1 MSSTTERFIR
11 LYEELVVEVNRRAG
25 NGSSHSFDIEQA
37 ASRDGAVRAQR
48 NLLKYI
54 RDVRHAL
61 QHPKHRSEGHAV
73 LISDE
78 FLEEVMSLLNHFQNP
93 SRAGSLG
100 VPRKAIRA
108 TQLSDRLGN
117 LADDMKKFGF
127 SHVPI
132 VDESDVVVGVF
143 NEAAVFDYLW
153 SESEKIVGRS
163 MSVLDILS
171 HCRLDAKHTE
181 TFRFVDPRAPLEDL
195 VDIFLTPNSPTTR
208 VGAVFVTASGK
219 NTEPLQRLITTWD
232 VLESG
237 TE

>member
-11 LYEELVVEVNRRAG
+11 LYEELVAEVNRRAG
-25 NGSSHSFDIEQA
+25 AGTSHSFQIEQA
-37 ASRDGAVRAQR
+37 ASRDGAVRTHR

-78 FLEEVMSLLNHFQNP
+78 FLEEAVSLLNYFQNP

-100 VPRKAIRA
+100 VPRKQIRVA
-108 TQLSDRLGN
+108 QLSDHLGD
-117 LADDMKKFGF
+117 LADDMKKCGF

-132 VDESDVVVGVF
+132 VNEGDVVVGVF

-163 MSVLDILS
+163 MSVQDILS

-181 TFRFVDPRAPLEDL
+181 TFRFVGPRAPLEDL
-195 VDIFLTPNSPTTR
+195 VDIFLAPDSPTTR

-219 NTEPLQRLITTWD
+219 TTEPLQRLITTWD

-237 TE
+237 AE